1 MIQTVILLALVT
13 AQRLGELVYARANEA
28 RLKAAGAVE
37 VGAAHYPLIVAMHA
51 AWLVTLWAQG
61 RERPLVWLWTG
72 VYVALQVA
80 RGWVLGSI
88 GRRWTTRVFVVP
100 GEALVRRGPYRLISH
115 PNYAVVSA
123 EMFVLPLAVGLP
135 VASLVF
141 GLLNMAV
148 LAWRIRVEN
157 AALARF
163 SQGREGG
170 ARPLATG
177 PDPRSLP

>member
-1 MIQTVILLALVT
+1 MIQTIILLGLVT
-13 AQRLGELVYARANEA
+13 AQRLGELVYARANET
-28 RLKAAGAVE
+28 RLKAQGAVE

-51 AWLVTLWAQG
+51 AWLITLWVLG
-61 RERPLVWLWTG
+61 WDRPLVWLWTG
-72 VYVALQVA
+72 VYVLLQVA

-100 GEALVRRGPYRLISH
+100 GETLVRRGPYRVISH

-135 VASLVF
+135 LVSLAF
-141 GLLNMAV
+141 GVLNLAV
-148 LAWRIRVEN
+148 LWWRIRVEN
-157 AALARF
+157 AALASMTR
-163 SQGREGG
+163 GRDGG

-177 PDPRSLP
+177 SRR

>member
-1 MIQTVILLALVT
+1 MIQTIILLGLVT
-13 AQRLGELVYARANEA
+13 AQRLGELVYARANET

-51 AWLVTLWAQG
+51 AWLVTLWVLG
-61 RERPLVWLWTG
+61 WDRGLVWLWTG

-100 GEALVRRGPYRLISH
+100 GETLVRRGPYRVISH

-135 VASLVF
+135 WVSLGF
-141 GLLNMAV
+141 GALNLCV
-148 LAWRIRVEN
+148 LWWRIRVEN
-157 AALARF
+157 AALAAMTR
-163 SQGREGG
+163 GRDGG
-170 ARPLATG
+170 TRPLATRPG
-177 PDPRSLP
+177 R